1 MNRDTNDAVDGQEEA
16 VSPFPSLLESRRL
29 LSPEAQQETEDE
41 PDSEE
46 EAGPEDDAVDEEESE
61 STERTT
67 SWRRRL
73 RASIRRRRSE
83 VVDEVDP
90 DQEQPAA
97 VLSPVPRSRLA
108 APRDERPAAESPV
121 VDSVERAETPTVEA
135 ETPRVEAR
143 YRSMPVLHSP
153 SPPPEPE
160 PEPEPTRAP
169 ASDDHVTVP
178 IQQVRSPVWRTG
190 EDRRNASRPVARFRG
205 PAVGG
210 GQNTRT
216 DVES

>member
-90 DQEQPAA
+90 DQDQPAA

-143 YRSMPVLHSP
+143 YRSMP
-153 SPPPEPE
+153 
-160 PEPEPTRAP
+160 EPTREP

>member
-1 MNRDTNDAVDGQEEA
+1 MDGQEEA

-143 YRSMPVLHSP
+143 YRSMP
-153 SPPPEPE
+153 
-160 PEPEPTRAP
+160 EPTREP

>member
-29 LSPEAQQETEDE
+29 LSPEAQQETEDK

-143 YRSMPVLHSP
+143 YRSMP
-153 SPPPEPE
+153 
-160 PEPEPTRAP
+160 EPTREP

>member
-143 YRSMPVLHSP
+143 YRSMP
-153 SPPPEPE
+153 
-160 PEPEPTRAP
+160 EPTREP

>member
-143 YRSMPVLHSP
+143 YRSMP
-153 SPPPEPE
+153 
-160 PEPEPTRAP
+160 EPTREP

-205 PAVGG
+205 PTVGG
-210 GQNTRT
+210 GQNTRP